1 VSHDPSRKTF
11 LLKLLGFTA
20 AAGFAARFFTRAAKR
35 DAAPAPAASAP
46 IALRTETRAI
56 ARRADTV

>member
-20 AAGFAARFFTRAAKR
+20 AAGFAARFLTRGAKRAAAK
-35 DAAPAPAASAP
+35 APASAP
-46 IALRTETRAI
+46 VALRTEPRAI

>member
-1 VSHDPSRKTF
+1 MSHDPSRKTF

-20 AAGFAARFFTRAAKR
+20 AAGFAARCFTRTAKR
-35 DAAPAPAASAP
+35 AAAQAPASAP
-46 IALRTETRAI
+46 IALRTEPRAI

>member
-1 VSHDPSRKTF
+1 MSHDPSRKTF

-20 AAGFAARFFTRAAKR
+20 GAGFAARFFTRAAKR
-35 DAAPAPAASAP
+35 AAAKAPASAP
-46 IALRTETRAI
+46 ITLRTEPRAI

>member
-20 AAGFAARFFTRAAKR
+20 GAGFAARLFNRAAKR
-35 DAAPAPAASAP
+35 AAAKARASAP
-46 IALRTETRAI
+46 IVLRTEPRAI
-56 ARRADTV
+56 ARRGDTV

>member
-20 AAGFAARFFTRAAKR
+20 GAGFAARFFSRAVKRAATK
-35 DAAPAPAASAP
+35 PLASAP
-46 IALRTETRAI
+46 IALRTEPRAI

>member
-1 VSHDPSRKTF
+1 MSHDLSRKTF

-20 AAGFAARFFTRAAKR
+20 AAGFAARFLTRGAKRAAAK
-35 DAAPAPAASAP
+35 APASAP
-46 IALRTETRAI
+46 VALRTEPRAI

>member
-1 VSHDPSRKTF
+1 MSHDPSRKTF

-20 AAGFAARFFTRAAKR
+20 AAGFAARFATRAAKR
-35 DAAPAPAASAP
+35 AGAKAPASAP
-46 IALRTETRAI
+46 VALRTEPRAI

>member
-20 AAGFAARFFTRAAKR
+20 AAGFAARFLTRSAKRVAAK
-35 DAAPAPAASAP
+35 APASAP
-46 IALRTETRAI
+46 IALRTEPRAI
-56 ARRADTV
+56 ARRADSV